1 MKQMKLSVRRL
12 PASPLQERKNR
23 RTIKVFNCRLK
34 NAPEK
39 VFETSE
45 MDYND
50 FRQALHKEFAIQL
63 HETFVLTTTD
73 RTVLDFDKFA
83 MLQDGCT
90 LYLLQQEDQT
100 LAAAVEEQIMFQPH
114 YDTLIRSGMYE
125 YYASNSQKSLP
136 YALAELIDNALSATA
151 KNAGV
156 RTIEIRM
163 MFDETL
169 GKPAVIVLDN
179 GCGMTSKQLTNW
191 AVYRL
196 SKFASKEEGYVRPDP
211 VPRSLNSDISYFG
224 VGGKQ
229 AVFYIGDSTRMITK
243 PVGSPDVHELVVSK
257 EDFEKKERNKE
268 DIYSGTI
275 RNRKPGDSSHVNKDD
290 RFLHALIAEESG
302 KESFTAVVITGVL
315 PEHIGFLKHDFDAWT
330 RQLAHIYHYYIHGLD
345 GNVMNSSSTNSD
357 DRSKIDIQVTLREK
371 PPKCPCVMN
380 LREVE
385 NDLQTLYINAAADTF
400 EFKVSTE
407 DNSGTVEGIL
417 RYHPFLYDKET
428 YPREP
433 DTTPQAPLVD
443 EDDDNESADL
453 HQARGKRPI
462 FECFWNGRLIP
473 YTTVSEFEWC
483 AQPKVKSKLPAECY
497 SRFSGV
503 LFTDDGF
510 TVSTNKLTFM
520 ELELKLKDKNTIFTH
535 VVNGQNL
542 RGNIKME
549 FTKWLQNCHANLD
562 KQVQFLDYQE
572 TITRPEVTT
581 KKMQHPWATF
591 SSIEWD
597 GKKYETGQLV
607 KSQKTQR
614 NIYGRVV
621 RFLLYGNY
629 DGDVFATGGQV
640 EVEVEPKELYDTTK
654 TIPISKIDRNAT
666 DDAIKKNIESDRAK
680 LPAKLKVDWVEG
692 VRWHQKAVRPAGT
705 PLGPIKVE
713 ILNKKEE
720 SISRM
725 PPVDQKTVRKLSV
738 RLQIIRHD
746 PKGDQ
751 EFASFVAQHISKHGS
766 FWFKKMENLT
776 DLGSYT
782 LSLNAMVN
790 ESTDVG
796 DKQLPSY
803 RLSFTIKEGS
813 AQSFTVGA
821 VNTTLHVGAPF
832 DIPLQ
837 IKDAYGNL
845 TAPPPEVKPVLVCS
859 GLDVCYKAVD
869 CSGTMFTIRGV
880 KARGKVQNYQ
890 QSKTYDLKV
899 TLHGLKADSQTL
911 KISLLPGK
919 PHSLRVAPKDD
930 PITVENGKAV
940 AFNVEIHDEAG
951 NITAHPKHIVHCKVP
966 SLPPME
972 IDCSS
977 TGAGHIVTKPIN
989 LKIIKGEPQQLK
1001 VQFDVIGW
1009 KNITSVVRELKVL
1022 PSTRISQMKLCSQND
1037 ENLVLKNNEKV
1048 EWLAGSSLECL
1059 FYRLYNEAGREVSLT
1074 AEIASKIKVTWTTD
1088 ANIADLVRG
1097 KLPAVQVPTQ
1107 VQEER
1112 FHQVFYQD
1120 QSVSVSFTVTP
1131 RPDEPT
1137 QLKATPSQI
1146 TLKLGETLPGNIN
1159 LELVDQYDNVT
1170 KTLNSTCIKNI
1181 TVDAEGL
1188 DMSALAF
1195 TWQESS
1201 GSVVVLGV
1209 CFKSGTPGFREMC
1222 FTYRSYVGHVK
1233 VKVTAGDPAELKLVS
1248 GPKQPLQVLN
1258 DHGIPTSFLIQLC
1271 DGWGNPSS
1279 DQRVVVVFKSS
1290 NPALKMM
1297 TTVTS
1302 QPVNTDGRATF
1313 TVKNVS
1319 GPKGNY
1325 QLDFKGFFN
1334 TKPILGPS
1342 VSLTVIPDSNKP
1354 VKLSVNY
1361 DDNATFPAGGVFP
1374 LFSVTVVSDE
1384 GSPITT
1390 LNPADVSMFLWKGT
1404 SSGNTPPQTAFEL
1417 KCSKPRSDETKGCF
1431 RFRDKEIPEQG
1442 GKYTI
1447 QFSLHLDKTKVLF
1460 GDQIPINVVAN
1471 RPVKLGPDS
1480 EPPTPVVSYTKVIA
1494 NRTLVENMTLRIMDS
1509 YGNPAG
1515 QNLDGKVVVSIQ
1527 NSGDN
1532 NNNKSLPLFEGK
1544 TSRVQYS
1551 LQEGKTQITKLAIME
1566 NSPGEDG
1573 SVYVLIFKPE
1583 VSMVQTSLAAF
1594 ELPFYFYNDVEN
1606 QRTMSEL
1613 SKKKRELAENVDACK
1628 DAFALNKDL
1637 LRELTS
1643 HLMDSSKK
1651 VDDLRKELKK
1661 NMNIEVSVYILSVDQ
1676 LLKEKTAE
1684 IERIR
1689 SLQRRVCSI
1698 PDQFREQQDVL
1709 GMVGHL
1715 AFVQD
1720 DDAARVISWH
1730 IRGEMDCVITKT
1742 TSAARRI
1749 YDLTQGRQQVMALD
1763 SVFVPTGNRPLP
1775 HIRNGHALFD
1785 PPGNPVYARELLMYP
1800 RDEANCDI
1808 VFRNILGDTILI
1820 DDLDSANSYRKAVVQ
1835 TKTPCPTILT
1845 RRGERISRIGKFGGA
1860 QNKAPPIQALQVFG
1874 APFPQDYHT
1883 LKEQIDLLSQY
1894 TSALKKKVDAQKE
1907 CEDHLKVMK
1916 SPEMLRRQQEVKEK
1930 EKQLEE
1936 IERQLMSTPVRPVKR
1951 RPEDV
1956 GEPSGI
1962 ISKRTKHWPR

>member
-1 MKQMKLSVRRL
+1 MKKMKPSHRCL
-12 PASPLQERKNR
+12 PASTLQERRNSKI
-23 RTIKVFNCRLK
+23 IKVFNCRLK
-34 NAPEK
+34 NTPEK
-39 VFETSE
+39 VFETSG
-45 MDYND
+45 MDFND
-50 FRQALHKEFAIQL
+50 FLQALHKEFAIHS

-83 MLQDGCT
+83 KLQDACT

-100 LAAAVEEQIMFQPH
+100 LAVPVEEQIMFQPH

-163 MFDETL
+163 IFDETL
-169 GKPAVIVLDN
+169 GKPAVIILDN
-179 GCGMTSKQLTNW
+179 GCGMTSKQLKNW

-229 AVFYIGDSTRMITK
+229 AVFYIGDATRMITK

-257 EDFEKKERNKE
+257 EEFEKKERNKE

-275 RNRKPGDSSHVNKDD
+275 RNRKPGDSSHVSKDD
-290 RFLHALIAEESG
+290 RFLHSLIAEESG

-315 PEHIGFLKHDFDAWT
+315 PEHINFLKQDFATWT
-330 RQLAHIYHYYIHGLD
+330 RQLAHIYHYYIHGVK
-345 GNVMNSSSTNSD
+345 GNVMNSSSTDSD
-357 DRSKIDIQVTLREK
+357 DLSKIDIQVTLREK

-385 NDLQTLYINAAADTF
+385 DDMQTLYINAAADIF

-407 DNSGTVEGIL
+407 AGSETVEGIL
-417 RYHPFLYDKET
+417 RYHPFLFDKET

-433 DTTPQAPLVD
+433 DTTQAAPVD

-483 AQPKVKSKLPAECY
+483 VQPKVKSKLPAECY

-520 ELELKLKDKNTIFTH
+520 ELELKLKDKNRIFTH

-542 RGNIKME
+542 RGNIKTE
-549 FTKWLQNCHANLD
+549 FTKWLQNCHENLD
-562 KQVQFLDYQE
+562 KQVQFLGYQE
-572 TITRPEVTT
+572 TITRTEVTT

-591 SSIEWD
+591 SSIKWGD
-597 GKKYETGQLV
+597 KTYKTGQLV

-614 NIYGRVV
+614 NIYGTVV

-629 DGDVFATGGQV
+629 DGNVFATGGQV
-640 EVEVEPKELYDTTK
+640 EVTLEPKELYDTTK

-666 DDAIKKNIESDRAK
+666 DDAIKKNIESDHAK
-680 LPAKLKVDWVEG
+680 LPEKLKVDWIEG
-692 VRWHQKAVRPAGT
+692 VCWPQKAVHPAGT

-738 RLQIIRHD
+738 RLKIIRHD
-746 PKGDQ
+746 PKGNQ
-751 EFASFVAQHISKHGS
+751 EVASFVAQHIPKYGS

-776 DLGSYT
+776 NLGSYT

-790 ESTDVG
+790 ESTVVG

-803 RLSFTIKEGS
+803 RLNFTIKEGS
-813 AQSFTVGA
+813 AESFTVGA
-821 VNTTLHVGAPF
+821 VNTTLHVGVPF

-845 TAPPPEVKPVLVCS
+845 TVLPPEFKPVLKCS
-859 GLDVCYKAVD
+859 GLDLSYKAVD
-869 CSGTMFTIRGV
+869 CSGTVFIIRGV
-880 KARGKVQNYQ
+880 NARGKVQNYQ

-899 TLHGLKADSQTL
+899 TLPGLKKDSQTL

-919 PHSLRVAPKDD
+919 PHSLHVTPKDTL
-930 PITVENGKAV
+930 ITVENGNV
-940 AFNVEIHDEAG
+940 VTFNVEIHDEAG
-951 NITAHPKHIVHCKVP
+951 NITAYPKHIVHCKVP

-977 TGAGHIVTKPIN
+977 TGAGHVVTKPIN

-1022 PSTRISQMKLCSQND
+1022 PSTRTSQMKLCSQND
-1037 ENLVLKNNEKV
+1037 ENLVLRNNEKV
-1048 EWLAGSSLECL
+1048 EWLAGSLLESL
-1059 FYRLYNEAGREVSLT
+1059 FYKLYDEAGREVSLT

-1088 ANIADLVRG
+1088 VNIKDLVQG

-1137 QLKATPSQI
+1137 QLKATPPKI
-1146 TLKLGETLPGNIN
+1146 TVKLGETLPGNIN

-1170 KTLNSTCIKNI
+1170 KTLNSTCVKNI
-1181 TVDAEGL
+1181 TVEAEGL
-1188 DMSALAF
+1188 DKSALTF

-1201 GSVVVLGV
+1201 SSVVVSGV
-1209 CFKSGTPGFREMC
+1209 CFQSGTPGFKEMC
-1222 FTYRSYVGHVK
+1222 FTYRSYVAHVK
-1233 VKVTAGDPAELKLVS
+1233 VKVTAGDPAQLKLVS

-1258 DHGIPTSFLIQLC
+1258 DHGIPTPFLIQLC
-1271 DGWGNPSS
+1271 DRWGNPSP
-1279 DQRVVVVFKSS
+1279 DQRVVVVLKSS

-1302 QPVNTDGRATF
+1302 QPVNTEGRATF
-1313 TVKNVS
+1313 TVENVS

-1325 QLDFKGFFN
+1325 QLDFKGSFN
-1334 TKPILGPS
+1334 LKPIPGPS

-1354 VKLSVNY
+1354 VSLSVDY
-1361 DDNATFPAGGVFP
+1361 DTNAMFPAGGVFP

-1390 LNPADVSMFLWKGT
+1390 FNPADVSMFLWKGT
-1404 SSGNTPPQTAFEL
+1404 PSGNPPPQTAFEL
-1417 KCSKPRSDETKGCF
+1417 KCSKPTLDETNDRF
-1431 RFRDKEIPEQG
+1431 RFRDKKIPEQG
-1442 GKYTI
+1442 GKYMI
-1447 QFSLHLDKTKVLF
+1447 QFSLHVDKTKVLF
-1460 GDQIPINVVAN
+1460 SNQITINVVAN
-1471 RPVKLGPDS
+1471 QPVKLGPDS

-1532 NNNKSLPLFEGK
+1532 NKSLPLFEGK
-1544 TSRVQYS
+1544 TSRCQYS
-1551 LQEGKTQITKLAIME
+1551 LLEGKTQITKLTIME

-1573 SVYVLIFKPE
+1573 SVYILLFKPE
-1583 VSMVQTSLAAF
+1583 VSMVQTTLASF
-1594 ELPFYFYNDVEN
+1594 ELLFHFYNDVEN

-1613 SKKKRELAENVDACK
+1613 SMKKRKLAENVDACK
-1628 DAFALNKDL
+1628 NVFALNKDL
-1637 LRELTS
+1637 LLELTS
-1643 HLMDSSKK
+1643 QLMDASKK
-1651 VDDLRKELKK
+1651 VDDLRKELNMK
-1661 NMNIEVSVYILSVDQ
+1661 NMNIEVSVSSPSVDK

-1689 SLQRRVCSI
+1689 SFPRRVCSI

-1730 IRGEMDCVITKT
+1730 IRGDMDCVITKT

-1749 YDLTQGRQQVMALD
+1749 YDITQGRQQVMALD

-1775 HIRNGHALFD
+1775 HIRNGRTLFD
-1785 PPGNPVYARELLMYP
+1785 PPGNPVYARELLMYSH
-1800 RDEANCDI
+1800 DEANCDI
-1808 VFRNILGDTILI
+1808 VFRNILRDTILI
-1820 DDLDSANSYRKAVVQ
+1820 DDLDSANNYRKAVVQ
-1835 TKTPCPTILT
+1835 NKTPCPTILT
-1845 RRGERISRIGKFGGA
+1845 RQGERISSIGKFGGA

-1894 TSALKKKVDAQKE
+1894 KSALKKKEDAQKE
-1907 CEDHLKVMK
+1907 REDHSKVMK
-1916 SPEMLRRQQEVKEK
+1916 SPEMLKRQQEMKEK

-1962 ISKRTKHWPR
+1962 ISKRAKDWPR